1 MLFLILLV
9 LVKAKAIRSEMTHK
23 AKG

>member
-9 LVKAKAIRSEMTHK
+9 KCEVTEYKYLNW
-23 AKG
+23 